1 MLHMSNKFGLFR
13 KKNYKISFKVGMTQH
28 MQFFGKGLFE
38 CEHKGVGNPYEQ
50 QEDKGQ
56 ELVIPLIETLDPPPQ
71 KSS

>member
-1 MLHMSNKFGLFR
+1 
-13 KKNYKISFKVGMTQH
+13 MTQH

-56 ELVIPLIETLDPPPQ
+56 ELVIPLIETLDPPPPRNLV
-71 KSS
+71 S